1 MPIRAC
7 TRSVAPVWTSYT
19 TVLERVLAD
28 WRENSAISA
37 DSKRSNKALRSSSM
51 PSLAMRVMAY
61 WLVNWAMPRTRKTPM
76 MASGTSHSSRVP
88 SVKPLSSN
96 GLSSAGIRG
105 SVMAPTTVPKKARPQ
120 ATRCPLKKGS
130 RRRSLARRPGDVG
143 AAVLAALGVP
153 ESGACICGRILRF
166 TGCTIP
172 FVTGVRDQCVIC
184 RVVFRLCCVRFRRL
198 PMTTDRSI
206 PSQAA
211 APLLPLRR
219 QVLAAILSLPAL
231 PALAQFRVEVTGVGL
246 TQLPIALAPFRGEAQ
261 SPQRISAIVQADLE
275 RSGQFRSIDA
285 AGAALDEVSRPD
297 MAQWRQKSA
306 DSLVTGSI
314 TRLADG
320 RYDIRF
326 RLWDVVRAQ
335 DLGGQSFVVSQGDLR
350 LVAHRIADFVYEK
363 LTGERGVFS
372 TRIAYVTK
380 AGGRY
385 SLWVADADGEN
396 AQAALSSP
404 EPIISPAWAP
414 NGTQLAYVSF
424 ESRKPVVYVHDVASG
439 RRRLIANFRGSNS
452 APAWSPDGRQ
462 LAVTLTRDGSSQL
475 YTIDA
480 NGGEPRR
487 LMQSSGID
495 TEPVFSG
502 DGRTI
507 YFVSDRGGA
516 PQIYKVAAS
525 GGNAERVTF
534 SGSYN
539 ISPSVSPDGR
549 WLAYISRVG
558 GAFKL
563 HVMDLGTGAVS
574 AITDTTAD
582 ENPSFA
588 PNSRLIVYAT
598 QQQGREALMTTTLDG
613 KIKARLAGQ
622 GGDIREPDWG
632 PYQKQ

>member
-1 MPIRAC
+1 
-7 TRSVAPVWTSYT
+7 
-19 TVLERVLAD
+19 
-28 WRENSAISA
+28 
-37 DSKRSNKALRSSSM
+37 
-51 PSLAMRVMAY
+51 
-61 WLVNWAMPRTRKTPM
+61 
-76 MASGTSHSSRVP
+76 
-88 SVKPLSSN
+88 
-96 GLSSAGIRG
+96 
-105 SVMAPTTVPKKARPQ
+105 
-120 ATRCPLKKGS
+120 
-130 RRRSLARRPGDVG
+130 
-143 AAVLAALGVP
+143 
-153 ESGACICGRILRF
+153 
-166 TGCTIP
+166 
-172 FVTGVRDQCVIC
+172 
-184 RVVFRLCCVRFRRL
+184 
-198 PMTTDRSI
+198 MTTHLST
-206 PSQAA
+206 PPLAA
-211 APLLPLRR
+211 APLRPLRR
-219 QVLAAILSLPAL
+219 QVLAAMLCLPAV

-261 SPQRISAIVQADLE
+261 APQPVAAIVQADLE
-275 RSGQFRSIDA
+275 RSGQFRSVDA
-285 AGAALDEVSRPD
+285 AGAQLDETTRPD

-306 DSLVTGSI
+306 DSLVTGSV

-320 RYDIRF
+320 RFDVRF
-326 RLWDVVRAQ
+326 RLWDVVRGQ
-335 DLGGQSFVVSQGDLR
+335 DLGGQSYIVIQSDLR

-385 SLWVADADGEN
+385 SLWIADADGEN
-396 AQAALSSP
+396 AQAALASP

-462 LAVTLTRDGSSQL
+462 LAVTLTRDGHSQL

-502 DGRTI
+502 DGRSI

-516 PQIYKVAAS
+516 PQIYKVAAG

-534 SGSYN
+534 NGSYN
-539 ISPSVSPDGR
+539 ISPAISPDGR
-549 WLAYISRVG
+549 WLAYVSRVG

-563 HVMDLGTGAVS
+563 HVMDLASGASS
-574 AITDTTAD
+574 AITDTSAD
-582 ENPSFA
+582 ESPSFA
-588 PNSRLIVYAT
+588 PNSRLILYAT
-598 QQQGREALMTTTLDG
+598 QQQGREALMTSTLDG

-632 PYQKQ
+632 PFHKQAN